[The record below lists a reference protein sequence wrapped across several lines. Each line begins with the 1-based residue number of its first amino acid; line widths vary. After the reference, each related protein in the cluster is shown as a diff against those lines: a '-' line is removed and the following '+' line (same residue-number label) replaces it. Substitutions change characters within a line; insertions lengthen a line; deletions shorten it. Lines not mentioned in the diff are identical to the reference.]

1 MTSDGEGAETML
13 NGRSIASAPA
23 ALVLLLAM
31 CLFPLSCSGKET
43 KQADVKKSNAK
54 GAETTL
60 SAEGYAAAHNV
71 IKLGAPAPAVALRD
85 AQGKSVTV
93 ASMKG
98 KTFIIAFW
106 HPTCKP
112 CLDMMKELEKA
123 FAADK
128 AAVTILAVTADEGEK
143 KNAEKEKTLSS
154 SGFKAKAVF
163 DINNG
168 TARAYEM
175 TTVPYFALVDK
186 KGNLRYA
193 GSFFVSQ
200 PIRTMTFIEMATRV
214 AKGIEVPRCELPG
227 MVSASDYA
235 SVVGTQAPAFKLKG
249 LDGLDQSPVFY
260 KGFSRLLVTFWSPS
274 CPHCKMQLPRVESF
288 IRSDGRRLGVQGMT
302 VVGLPEKSNPET
314 PQYVSLID
322 QIAAQLQ
329 LTQPIAI
336 DYGGEADTLYKVRGV
351 PSMYLIGKDGRVEHA
366 WRGQFMFLGETVEC
380 VISES
385 GGGK

>member
-1 MTSDGEGAETML
+1 MTSDGDGAEAMYS
-13 NGRSIASAPA
+13 GRSIASAPA
-23 ALVLLLAM
+23 VLVLLLAM
-31 CLFPLSCSGKET
+31 CMFPLSCSGKEA
-43 KQADVKKSNAK
+43 KQADTKKAGTK
-54 GAETTL
+54 AAETAL
-60 SAEGYAAAHNV
+60 SADSYAAAHNV

-85 AQGKSVTV
+85 AQGESVTI
-93 ASMKG
+93 AAMKD

-112 CLDMMKELEKA
+112 CMDMMKELEKA

-143 KNAEKEKTLSS
+143 KNTEKAKTLAS
-154 SGFKAKAVF
+154 SGLKARAVF
-163 DINNG
+163 DLNNG

-186 KGNLRYA
+186 KGDLRYA
-193 GSFFVSQ
+193 GSFIVSQ
-200 PIRTMTFIEMATRV
+200 TIRTMSFIEMATRV
-214 AKGIEVPRCELPG
+214 AKGEEVPRCELPG
-227 MVSASDYA
+227 MISAPEYA
-235 SVVGTQAPAFKLKG
+235 SVVGKPAPAFKLKG

-260 KGFSRLLVTFWSPS
+260 KGFTRLLVTFWSPG

-288 IRSDGRRLGVQGMT
+288 LRSDGRRLGVQGMT
-302 VVGLPEKSNPET
+302 VVGIPEKSNPET

-329 LTQPIAI
+329 LTQPIAL
-336 DYGGEADTLYKVRGV
+336 DYGGEANTLYKVRGV
-351 PSMYLIGKDGRVEHA
+351 PSMYLIGRDGVIEHA
-366 WRGQFMFLGETVEC
+366 WRGEFLFAAETAEC
-380 VISES
+380 AISEM

>member
-1 MTSDGEGAETML
+1 MF
-13 NGRSIASAPA
+13 NRRSISSAPA

-31 CLFPLSCSGKET
+31 CLFPLSCSGKES
-43 KQADVKKSNAK
+43 KQADAKKAGSKAT
-54 GAETTL
+54 ETAL
-60 SAEGYAAAHNV
+60 SAESYAAAHNV
-71 IKLGAPAPAVALRD
+71 IKLGEPAPAVALRD
-85 AQGKSVTV
+85 AQGESVTI
-93 ASMKG
+93 AAMKG

-112 CLDMMKELEKA
+112 CIDMMKELEKA

-143 KNAEKEKTLSS
+143 KNAEKAKTLSA
-154 SGFKAKAVF
+154 SGLKAKAVF
-163 DINNG
+163 DLNNG

-186 KGNLRYA
+186 KGDLRYA
-193 GSFFVSQ
+193 GSFIVSQ
-200 PIRTMTFIEMATRV
+200 TIRTMTFIEMATRV
-214 AKGIEVPRCELPG
+214 AKGVEVPRCELPG
-227 MVSASDYA
+227 MVSASDYS
-235 SVVGTQAPAFKLKG
+235 SVVGKPAPAFKLKG

-260 KGFSRLLVTFWSPS
+260 KGFSRLLVTFWSPG

-302 VVGLPEKSNPET
+302 VVGIPEKSNPET

-329 LTQPIAI
+329 LTQPIAL

-351 PSMYLIGKDGRVEHA
+351 PSMYLIGRDGTIEHA
-366 WRGQFMFLGETVEC
+366 WRGQFLFTGETVEC
-380 VISES
+380 VISEM